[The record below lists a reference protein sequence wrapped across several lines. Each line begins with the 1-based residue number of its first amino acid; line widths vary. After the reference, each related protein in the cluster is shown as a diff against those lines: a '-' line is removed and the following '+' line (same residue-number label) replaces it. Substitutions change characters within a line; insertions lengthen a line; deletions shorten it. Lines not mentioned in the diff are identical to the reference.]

1 MKRIL
6 IIFALAMISM
16 VCNAQIRY
24 MGTTNNRQS
33 TQTQQYQQSQ
43 QQYQQQYQEPQA
55 QNFSTTAYYQTG
67 NGYVK
72 LPIRVTVQCGRV
84 IPTMYYQQ
92 NVTGGQWCKF
102 SGALTAQKCMSM
114 SSDPLEKQFMY
125 KCRIVNPAVTTIYF
139 DL

>member
-16 VCNAQIRY
+16 VCNAQTNFIPTDY
-24 MGTTNNRQS
+24 GTHP
-33 TQTQQYQQSQ
+33 TQIQQYQQRQ
-43 QQYQQQYQEPQA
+43 QPQA
-55 QNFSTTAYYQTG
+55 QTYSTTAYYQAN

-72 LPIRVTVQCGRV
+72 LPIRVTVQGGKV

-102 SGALTAQKCMSM
+102 IGANVVQKCTSI

-125 KCRIVNPAVTTIYF
+125 KCRIVNPAITTIYF